1 MAKIIQIEIPDWVEE
16 EEIRKDLMKII
27 ALKSIEGI
35 GTEVS
40 EEEIDELA
48 EEIKKDI
55 WERLKKCLSS

>member
-1 MAKIIQIEIPDWVEE
+1 MAKVIQIEVPDWVEE
-16 EEIRKDLMKII
+16 EEIKRDLMKIV
-27 ALKSIEGI
+27 ALKSIKGI

-55 WERLKKCLSS
+55 WERVKRCLKS

>member
-1 MAKIIQIEIPDWVEE
+1 MGKVIQIEVPDWVNED
-16 EEIRKDLMKII
+16 EIKKDLMKII

-35 GTEVS
+35 GTGVS

-55 WERLKKCLSS
+55 WERLKKCLKS